1 MFATFVSAGA
11 PAVARRSRRCDRGL
25 LTALLLTVLL
35 CVGWLVGA
43 SAAWAQDGAIGGR
56 ITTLAPASAEPLTV
70 TTNQDVCGETVPDE
84 SVLVG
89 PDGGLAN
96 AVITVVGLAPVV
108 EASPIEVTN
117 DGCRF
122 VPRVQVSRP
131 GAQVDLTSADDVLHT
146 SHAYAEDGR
155 SLFNVAIPMAG
166 LTITRVLTARG
177 VVRLV
182 CDTHTWMRGFV
193 VAAVDRA
200 VVSAADGSFRINGVP
215 PGTYELRFWHERLE
229 AGTQTVT
236 VTAGGVV
243 EVTVEM
249 TEP

>member
-1 MFATFVSAGA
+1 MGISRSGARRALTARGSVHHGLIAVLVCGTGWAGA
-11 PAVARRSRRCDRGL
+11 
-25 LTALLLTVLL
+25 
-35 CVGWLVGA
+35 A
-43 SAAWAQDGAIGGR
+43 SLAGAQDGIITGR
-56 ITTLAPASAEPLTV
+56 ITTSVPASLEPLTV
-70 TTNQDVCGETVPDE
+70 TTNHEVCGQTVPDE

-96 AVITVVGLAPVV
+96 AVVTVVGLAPVG
-108 EASPIEVTN
+108 EATPVVVSN

-131 GAQVDLTSADDVLHT
+131 GGQLELTSADNILHT

-166 LTITRVLTARG
+166 ITIARQLTARG

-200 VVSAADGSFRINGVP
+200 VVSAADGSFRLDGVP
-215 PGTYELRFWHERLE
+215 PGTYELRFWHEQLE
-229 AGTQTVT
+229 AGVQTVT
-236 VTAGGVV
+236 VEAGGVV
-243 EVTVEM
+243 NVTADM
-249 TEP
+249 R

>member
-1 MFATFVSAGA
+1 MGVSRSGA
-11 PAVARRSRRCDRGL
+11 RGA
-25 LTALLLTVLL
+25 LTLLL
-35 CVGWLVGA
+35 CGVGWLVGA
-43 SAAWAQDGAIGGR
+43 SAAWAQDGVIGGR

-70 TTNQDVCGETVPDE
+70 TINQDVCGQTVPDE

-96 AVITVVGLAPVV
+96 AVITVVGLVPVAA
-108 EASPIEVTN
+108 ASPIVVTN

-166 LTITRVLTARG
+166 LTITRALTARG

-200 VVSAADGSFRINGVP
+200 VVSAADGSFTIDGVP
-215 PGTYELRFWHERLE
+215 PGTYELRFWHERLQ

-236 VTAGGVV
+236 VAAGGVAD
-243 EVTVEM
+243 VTVDM
-249 TEP
+249 REP